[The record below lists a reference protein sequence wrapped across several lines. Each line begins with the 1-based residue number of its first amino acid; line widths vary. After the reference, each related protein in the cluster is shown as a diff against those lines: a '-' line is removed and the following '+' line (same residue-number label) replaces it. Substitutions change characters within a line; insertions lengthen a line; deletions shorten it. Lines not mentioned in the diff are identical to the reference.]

1 MSWWTMSRSGH
12 HVKRGDLVWFWLDT
26 DSRASACI
34 EARQER
40 YRATGIVMTV
50 WDSNVY
56 EPSETEVY
64 TTLPGAVRQTLLIKT
79 RDLHLIDESV
89 SVLEG

>member
-1 MSWWTMSRSGH
+1 MAWNMSRGGY

-26 DSRASACI
+26 SKPIAPSSSIR
-34 EARQER
+34 R
-40 YRATGIVMTV
+40 YRATGIVMNV

-64 TTLPGAVRQTLLIKT
+64 TTLPGAIRQTLVIKT
-79 RDLHLIDESV
+79 RDLHLVDEVIDD
-89 SVLEG
+89 EGV

>member
-1 MSWWTMSRSGH
+1 MMSRGGY

-26 DSRASACI
+26 DYPAAAKE
-34 EARQER
+34 EARTTRR
-40 YRATGIVMTV
+40 YRATGIVMSV

-64 TTLPGAVRQTLLIKT
+64 TTLPGAKRQTLLVKT
-79 RDLHLIDESV
+79 RDLNLVDE
-89 SVLEG
+89 VLDDEGV